1 MKKILTIAMVF
12 ALVAPLTF
20 ANGASEAKK
29 TDAGVTTIQFANW
42 MSAED
47 STRPAYDALV
57 ADFEKKN
64 PSIKVENL
72 SLPYNQ
78 VFDQLLILNAGGN
91 PPDCAQL
98 HGSWVSALQN
108 AGALENLYP
117 YVSEELL
124 EDFYP
129 SVLQSCKYGD
139 ELSILP
145 WAPSPVAL
153 YYNKTLLKKAGY
165 DNPPKTIK
173 EMYQMARDIS
183 ALKSDANGNKIYG
196 VGIQS
201 KKMVSSGFYFLPYIW
216 NYGGN
221 LVDDDGNV
229 VINSDAT
236 RTAFA
241 MIGEIFDEDV
251 TPAGLEIKDMRNLF
265 AQGNLGFHTDGDFGY
280 PVFLKLSPKGAD
292 FADEIGIAQVPSDFG
307 NKTSFFI
314 EHDLGVF
321 KKSTKKD
328 AAAKFITYLSSAE
341 ALEIY
346 NANNGNKTPSRYS
359 AEKIDF
365 YNQPGNEHNKEFI
378 DLAKNGQPLPQRNPG
393 FVAAMEEIAEGIQR
407 VGINNENANVVVLE
421 MSEKI
426 EDLYTEN

>member
-1 MKKILTIAMVF
+1 MKKLLTIVMLSSLSISMIF
-12 ALVAPLTF
+12 AS
-20 ANGASEAKK
+20 GSKEEQKSENK
-29 TDAGVTTIQFANW
+29 VTTIQFANW

-47 STRPAYDALV
+47 STRPAYEALV

-64 PSIKVENL
+64 PDIKIENL

-117 YVSEELL
+117 YVSQDLL

-129 SVLQSCKYGD
+129 SVLQSCVYGD

-165 DNPPKTIK
+165 DTPPKTMD
-173 EMYQMARDIS
+173 ELYQISRDIA
-183 ALKSDANGNKIYG
+183 ALKIDENGNRIYG
-196 VGIQS
+196 LGIQS
-201 KKMVSSGFYFLPYIW
+201 KKLVSSGFYFLPYIW

-221 LVDDDGNV
+221 LVDKNGNV
-229 VINSDAT
+229 IINSDAT
-236 RTAFA
+236 IKAFS
-241 MIGEIFDEDV
+241 MIGKLFDEGV

-265 AQGNLGFHTDGDFGY
+265 AQGDLGFHTDGDFGY

-292 FADEIGIAQVPSDFG
+292 FASEIGIAPVPSDFG
-307 NKTSFFI
+307 NTTSFFI

-321 KKSTKKD
+321 KKSSKKE
-328 AAAKFITYLSSAE
+328 AAVRFITYLSSAE

-346 NANNGNKTPSRYS
+346 NANNGNKTPSRFS
-359 AEKIDF
+359 SEKIDF
-365 YNQPGNEHNKEFI
+365 YNQEGNEHNKEFI

-393 FVAAMEEIAEGIQR
+393 FVAAMEEIAEAIQR
-407 VGINNENANVVVLE
+407 VGINNESASSVVPQ

-426 EDLYTEN
+426 VTLYSEN